1 MLKNSMLYTV
11 LVLLVSIAFLSF
23 RSNTLK
29 AEKWEEVAD
38 NGFAVLELFTS
49 EGCSSCPAADA
60 LLERIQKEAGNRPVY
75 VLAYHVD
82 YWNRLGWKDVFSDA
96 KYSERQYQYSRF
108 FKGQIYTP
116 QVVINGRSECIGS
129 DEVAVS
135 KGIAQGLSSVPAAGL
150 RIEARQEA
158 GSIALDYQVTGNTR
172 NNQLL
177 IAVVQKHAISK
188 VKRGENEGRTLSHAQ
203 IVRKLYVFDLKKGEK
218 GKEQISVPKDFNA
231 QEWEIVGMVQDP
243 ENGVIAA
250 AARSSVL

>member
-1 MLKNSMLYTV
+1 MLKNSMLYTI
-11 LVLLVSIAFLSF
+11 LVLLVSITFLSF
-23 RSNTLK
+23 RSNASK
-29 AEKWEEVAD
+29 AEKWRRAAG

-49 EGCSSCPAADA
+49 EGCSSCPPADA
-60 LLERIQKEAGNRPVY
+60 LLERIQKEAGNKPVY

-108 FKGQIYTP
+108 FKGQVYTP

-129 DEVAVS
+129 DEAAVS
-135 KGIAQGLSSVPAAGL
+135 QGITQGLSSVPTVGL
-150 RIEARQEA
+150 TIEARQEA
-158 GSIALDYQVTGNTR
+158 GNIALNYQVTGNTR
-172 NNQLL
+172 NDQLL
-177 IAVVQKHAISK
+177 IAVVQKHAVSK

-218 GKEQISVPKDFNA
+218 AKEQIPVPEDFNA

-250 AARSSVL
+250 AARSVVL